1 MSETCCA
8 SNPTTASATIT
19 TPVHP
24 LDPLTLEEL
33 ALAAAILKET
43 QQLGDSCRFP
53 YLQLEEPPKAEVLAF
68 KADQP
73 FSRRA
78 FATVLDKS
86 NGAMFEAMIDLVAKE
101 VTDWQQLDPDVTG
114 QAPIMVEE
122 FFTCVDIVQHDAGWR
137 AAVKRRGLTDADIE
151 NIQIDPWSFGYFGD
165 DPKYKGKRLM
175 RGVAFYRDKF
185 TDNGYAHPIEGL
197 VAIIDLNEG
206 KVIELLDDGRD
217 TPIPKTKRNYDT
229 PSLGE
234 PRSDV
239 KPLHIVQPEGV
250 SFSVDGW
257 KVSWQNWQFRV
268 GFTPREG
275 LVLNQLGYN
284 DKGQVRPIIYR
295 ASVTDMAVPY
305 SDTALNHYWK
315 CAFDGGEYG
324 LGRLANQL
332 ELGCDCLGAIHYFDI
347 PAVDDKGEPFTMK
360 NAVCMHEEDYG
371 TLWKHY
377 EFRTDVFEVR
387 RSRRLVISF
396 FCTVGNYD
404 YGFYWY
410 LYQDGTI
417 EMETKLT
424 GIIQTAGMVP
434 GTKPECGGGIVTPEI
449 YGPSHQH
456 FFNARLHM
464 MLDGEQNSVLET
476 NFSPKPTGEGNP
488 WGNAFNTEVTTL
500 ASEQQAARE
509 ANGQSGR
516 FWKVI
521 NPNKTNAVG
530 NHPGYKLMAEHNPVM
545 LAQADS
551 YIGQRA
557 GFAAN
562 HVWVTPYDPA
572 ERYGTGNYP
581 NQNKGDGLP
590 LYTQQDRNV
599 ENTDLVLWHT
609 YGHTHICKPEDFP
622 VMPVEYVGF
631 KLKPNN
637 FFDAN
642 PAMDLPAGKDHRSVG
657 VGDGVSDESS
667 DCCGS

>member
-1 MSETCCA
+1 MNSQCHSAATKPETA
-8 SNPTTASATIT
+8 PGARAT
-19 TPVHP
+19 HP
-24 LDPLTLEEL
+24 LDPLSIDEL
-33 ALAAAILKET
+33 QQAAEIIRRSQGLA
-43 QQLGDSCRFP
+43 DSCRFP
-53 YLQLEEPPKAEVLAF
+53 YLQLEEPDKAEVLAF
-68 KADQP
+68 VPGQP

-78 FATVLDKS
+78 FATVLDKAS
-86 NGAMFEAMIDLVAKE
+86 GAMAEGIVDLNAGE
-101 VTDWQQLDPDVTG
+101 ISAWRELDPAEAG

-122 FFTCVDIVQHDAGWR
+122 FFTCVEIVQNDPAWR
-137 AAVKRRGLTDADIE
+137 EAVKKRGLTDADIE
-151 NIQIDPWSFGYFGD
+151 NIQIDPWSFGYYGD
-165 DPKYKGKRLM
+165 DPKYQGKRLM

-206 KVIELLDDGRD
+206 KVIELLDDGRN
-217 TPIPKTKRNYDT
+217 TLVPETKRNYDT

-234 PRSDV
+234 PRQDL

-275 LVLNQLGYN
+275 LVLNQLSYTDG
-284 DKGQVRPIIYR
+284 DKTRPIIYR

-305 SDTALNHYWK
+305 SDTAINHYWK

-332 ELGCDCLGAIHYFDI
+332 ELGCDCLGAIRYFDI
-347 PAVDDKGEPFTMK
+347 PAVDDKGEPFLMK
-360 NAVCMHEEDYG
+360 NAVCMHEEDFG

-377 EFRTDVFEVR
+377 EFRTNVFEVR

-417 EMETKLT
+417 QLETKLT

-434 GTKPECGGGIVTPEI
+434 GTTPAHGGKVTPEI
-449 YGPSHQH
+449 YGPTHQH

-464 MLDGEQNSVLET
+464 MLDGENNSVMET
-476 NFSPKPTGEGNP
+476 NFSPAPAGEDNP
-488 WGNAFNTEVTTL
+488 WGNVFRTDARVLKTEQ
-500 ASEQQAARE
+500 EAARE

-516 FWKVI
+516 FWKII
-521 NPNKTNAVG
+521 NPNVKNAVG
-530 NHPGYKLMAEHNPVM
+530 NPTGYKLVAEHNPVM
-545 LAQADS
+545 LAHADS
-551 YIGQRA
+551 YVGRRA
-557 GFAAN
+557 GFASK
-562 HVWVTPYDPA
+562 HLWVTPYDPQQ
-572 ERYGTGNYP
+572 RYGSGNYP
-581 NQNKGDGLP
+581 NQNKGDGFP
-590 LYTQQDRNV
+590 YYAEKDRSI
-599 ENTDLVLWHT
+599 ENTDIVVWHT
-609 YGHTHICKPEDFP
+609 YGHTHVCKPEDFP

-631 KLKPNN
+631 TLKPNN

-642 PAMDLPAGKDHRSVG
+642 PAMDVPGGKDSGSVNASG
-657 VGDGVSDESS
+657 GDDA
-667 DCCGS
+667 CCSKP